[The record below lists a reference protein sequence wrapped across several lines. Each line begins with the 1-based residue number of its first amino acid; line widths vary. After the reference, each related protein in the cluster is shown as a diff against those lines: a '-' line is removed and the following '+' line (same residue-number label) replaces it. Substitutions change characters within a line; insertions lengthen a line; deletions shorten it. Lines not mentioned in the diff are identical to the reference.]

1 MKEEVTLKEKFTKWK
16 VFRKGGESVETT
28 NPMTPSQ
35 ALKYFKATGVI
46 GLNKKFTSKFF
57 LDTFYEVMDE
67 YWLDDDTYVIVFQD
81 MEDKDGDIFHLEA
94 EYHKDEE
101 RITYT
106 RVYEYENVE
115 ASRFVSHVF
124 KKQIDEYIL
133 QQVGVL
139 DKDSFFNTQ
148 KVEVELKLGV
158 PKDMTV
164 GELHEFLDMVKE
176 ELAEYATTLY
186 WDKKKVKVI
195 KLN

>member
-1 MKEEVTLKEKFTKWK
+1 MKEEVT
-16 VFRKGGESVETT
+16 
-28 NPMTPSQ
+28 
-35 ALKYFKATGVI
+35 
-46 GLNKKFTSKFF
+46 LNKKFTSKFF

-67 YWLDDDTYVIVFQD
+67 YWLDEDTYVIVFQD
-81 MEDKDGDIFHLEA
+81 MTDVDGDTYHLEV

-106 RVYEYENVE
+106 RVYEYENVHDMPITH
-115 ASRFVSHVF
+115 AF

-139 DKDSFFNTQ
+139 DKDTFFNTQ